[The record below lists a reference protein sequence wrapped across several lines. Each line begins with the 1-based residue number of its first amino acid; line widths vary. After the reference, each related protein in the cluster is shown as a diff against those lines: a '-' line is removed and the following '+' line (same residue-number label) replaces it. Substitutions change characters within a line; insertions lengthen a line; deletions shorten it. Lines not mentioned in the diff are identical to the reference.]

1 LRRQAIAIAAVAFDG
16 FATSSRMPA
25 TKIEETVL
33 ICGIKR
39 TLSMVCKC
47 DVLKECSV
55 EQCRDSVRVSLKRD
69 WRVGAYFGRYNKQ
82 AEKYN
87 NIPVT

>member
-25 TKIEETVL
+25 IKIEETVL

-39 TLSMVCKC
+39 TLSMVCKM
-47 DVLKECSV
+47 
-55 EQCRDSVRVSLKRD
+55 
-69 WRVGAYFGRYNKQ
+69 
-82 AEKYN
+82 
-87 NIPVT
+87 